1 MSVKWFP
8 IREADLPYD
17 DLDGKRV
24 EFELS
29 SNHRNESHVSGTGK
43 FNLIPG
49 IHGLVR
55 LEINCELRD
64 GSFVR
69 LPMRPVFLS
78 SIKRNQSASQTDFHL
93 NFRR

>member
-1 MSVKWFP
+1 MNVKWFP
-8 IREADLPYD
+8 IREAALPFN
-17 DLDGKRV
+17 DLDGKLV
-24 EFELS
+24 EFELLG
-29 SNHRNESHVSGTGK
+29 NQRNEGHVSGTGK

-55 LEINCELRD
+55 LEINCNLRD

-78 SIKRNQSASQTDFHL
+78 SIKRNLLGVETDFCL

>member
-8 IREADLPYD
+8 IREGDLPYD

-24 EFELS
+24 KFELI
-29 SNHRNESHVSGTGK
+29 SNQRNEGHVSGTGK

-49 IHGLVR
+49 INGLVR
-55 LEINCELRD
+55 LEIQCDLRD
-64 GSFVR
+64 GSLLRV
-69 LPMRPVFLS
+69 PMRPVFLI
-78 SIKRNQSASQTDFHL
+78 SIKRNQPGSETDFCL